1 LTTYG
6 PERSAFIVHHALLT
20 AKAVDFPIQTFG
32 GTKNFLPQALAAW
45 EGHAETEQAKREADV
60 RVDTQRRRE
69 REEQERRQHVAEIRA
84 MLPEDILTT
93 LRHRA
98 EEALATEG
106 VARTRLGYE
115 VLVKLK
121 VDEFLEREYVP
132 ADVSVSQGDPDTMTV
147 ES

>member
-1 LTTYG
+1 
-6 PERSAFIVHHALLT
+6 
-20 AKAVDFPIQTFG
+20 
-32 GTKNFLPQALAAW
+32 
-45 EGHAETEQAKREADV
+45 V

-69 REEQERRQHVAEIRA
+69 CEEQERRQHVAEIRA
-84 MLPEDILTT
+84 MLPEDVLTT

-121 VDEFLEREYVP
+121 VDEFLEREYLP
-132 ADVSVSQGDPDTMTV
+132 TDVSRGGGHAETAAI
-147 ES
+147 